1 MVNDTTPRT
10 SASVSGA
17 LSAFVGG
24 GEMGSSVRSHDWRT
38 TTLGPV
44 NAWPQSLRI
53 MVDVILGS
61 SHPMFLMW
69 GPSLTML
76 YNDGCRSILGNL
88 YPSAL
93 GQAGSEVWADAWDTL
108 GPMAQQV
115 MRTGTAAGAHNVQRF
130 VQREGGLVES
140 YYSFSY
146 SPVRDDAGQISGIFC
161 SCSDTT
167 QQVVGD
173 RRLRTLRS
181 LDGILS
187 PIEALPEAARMA
199 IETLAS
205 NPQDM
210 PFALLYL
217 VDDNQLARLT
227 SFTGIEPDTAASPL
241 IIDLT
246 QSETHGKNHSETAWP
261 FNQAYHRQEKV
272 VVTNLSERFEDLPTG
287 TAKQSLSSAVI
298 RPLIQPDVEQ
308 VIGLLVMAVSPTQP
322 FHEDYQGFFD
332 LVTTHVEKAIIN
344 AKVYAAERDR
354 MTALVIND
362 WALREKQQQ
371 LDLALR
377 SGRIGTWQLEAST
390 LAFSTSDQCKINYGL
405 PTATDFTYSLL
416 MSRIHPDDQDQVKA
430 SLEETLKQPCAQ
442 NTDSDHTQYD
452 VEYRTLWDDGSTHW
466 IVSRAYLAYDDAGK
480 PHRLVGIAID
490 ITERKQTEEAIKA
503 SEWQF
508 RRVVESNM
516 FGVVFGNTQ
525 GQLHYVNNYFAQL
538 LGYSGD
544 QVAAGGVTWQ
554 QLTHP
559 DNTAPNQRV
568 LEQLKTEG
576 ICAPYEKVLRHADG
590 RRIPTLMAAAMLE
603 EPYDQAEE
611 SIGIF
616 LDLTSLKQVTEDRDH
631 FFSLSPDIF
640 AITDEQGYFSYVSSA
655 WETILGFTL
664 SEAKAQ
670 PYLSFVHPDDI
681 ERTQAAAQR
690 LLAGDRLVSLENR
703 YRHRDNSYRWISW
716 NVIATIGDD
725 IQFYCVGRDITEQKL
740 QEAEREQLLKQEKV
754 AREAAER
761 ANRIKD
767 EFLAVVS
774 HELRSPL
781 NPILGW
787 SQLLKRGTLTPEKTA
802 FALETIERNA
812 QLQVQLIGDLLD
824 ISRILRGKL
833 SLENKSVDL
842 NAVIAAAI
850 ETVRLAAEAKSI
862 QVTLVSEACTVGGD
876 AGRLQQVIWNL
887 LSNAVKFTPANGEV
901 RITTAINGKQ
911 AQIEVADTGK
921 GISAEFLPYVFEH
934 FRQEDYSTTR
944 QFGGLGL
951 GLAIARQ
958 IIELH
963 GGTAQVDS
971 PGEDQG
977 AKFTVYIP
985 LSVGA
990 TMMEADA
997 LASPETDL
1005 SGLHVLAVDD
1015 DADSQE
1021 ITIFALEQAGAK
1033 VSAFMSGADVLA
1045 FLQEISSNDLPN
1057 VIISD
1062 IGMPDMDG
1070 YSLMREIRQLS
1081 TAQGSQMAAIALTA
1095 YAGEIDQQQA
1105 LAAGFHCHATKPI
1118 DPSSLIALIAEQFNK
1133 VSQDTSHSAVAPD

>member
-1 MVNDTTPRT
+1 MNDVTPRT
-10 SASVSGA
+10 STSVSGA
-17 LSAFVGG
+17 PSAFVGG
-24 GEMGSSVRSHDWRT
+24 GEMGDRIRAHDWRT
-38 TTLGPV
+38 SPLGSPLGSV
-44 NAWPQSLRI
+44 EAWPQSLRI
-53 MVDVILGS
+53 MVSVILGS
-61 SHPMFLMW
+61 SHPMFVMW
-69 GPSLTML
+69 GQSLTML
-76 YNDGCRSILGNL
+76 YNDSCRSILGSQH
-88 YPSAL
+88 PSAL
-93 GQAGSEVWADAWDTL
+93 GKAGADVWADAWDTL

-115 MRTGTAAGAHNVQRF
+115 MTTGTAAGTNNLQRF
-130 VQREGGLVES
+130 VQRESALVES
-140 YYSFSY
+140 YYSFCY
-146 SPVRDDAGQISGIFC
+146 SPVRDDAGHISGIFC

-205 NPQDM
+205 NPQDI

-217 VDDNQLARLT
+217 VDGNQLARLT

-246 QSETHGKNHSETAWP
+246 QNDETAWP
-261 FNQAYHRQEKV
+261 FNQAYHRAEKI
-272 VVTNLSERFEDLPTG
+272 VVTNLAERFEDLPTG
-287 TAKQSLSSAVI
+287 MAQQPLSTAVI
-298 RPLIQPDVEQ
+298 RPLVQPDAEQ

-322 FHEDYQGFFD
+322 FEEDYQGFFD

-344 AKVYAAERDR
+344 AKIYAAERDR
-354 MTALVIND
+354 MTALVSND
-362 WALREKQQQ
+362 LALREKQQQ
-371 LDLALR
+371 LDLALK
-377 SGRIGTWQLEAST
+377 SGRIGTWQLEANT
-390 LAFSTSDQCKINYGL
+390 LAFSASDQCKINYGL
-405 PTATDFTYSLL
+405 PVETDFTYSLL
-416 MSRIHPDDQDQVKA
+416 MSRIHPDDRAWVEA
-430 SLEETLKQPCAQ
+430 HLEETLQEVCGGQDACP
-442 NTDSDHTQYD
+442 DRTQYD
-452 VEYRTLWDDGSTHW
+452 VEYRTKWDDGSTHW
-466 IVSRAYLAYDDAGK
+466 IVSRAYLACDDAGR
-480 PHRLVGIAID
+480 PQRVIGITID
-490 ITERKQTEEAIKA
+490 ITERKQTEEAIKE

-516 FGVVFGNTQ
+516 FGVVFGNIR
-525 GQLHYVNNYFAQL
+525 GQLHYVNDYFAQL
-538 LGYSGD
+538 LGYGNAQIISDGL
-544 QVAAGGVTWQ
+544 TWQ
-554 QLTHP
+554 QITPP
-559 DNTAPNQRV
+559 DNTAPNPRV

-576 ICAPYEKVLRHADG
+576 ICAPYEKVLQHADG

-616 LDLTSLKQVTEDRDH
+616 LDLTSLKQVTEDRDR
-631 FFSLSPDIF
+631 FFNLSPDIF
-640 AITDEQGYFSYVSSA
+640 SIANAEGYFTYASRA
-655 WETILGFTL
+655 WEKILGFTPA
-664 SEAKAQ
+664 EITAQ
-670 PYLSFVHPDDI
+670 PYLDFVHPDDI
-681 ERTQAAAQR
+681 ESALEVAQQ
-690 LLAGDRLVSLENR
+690 LSQGHSLIEYENR
-703 YRHRDNSYRWISW
+703 YRHKDGSYRWISW
-716 NVIATIGDD
+716 NVIATQQNT
-725 IQFYCVGRDITEQKL
+725 QFYCVGRDVSEQKL
-740 QEAEREQLLKQEKV
+740 RESEREQLLNQEQA

-802 FALETIERNA
+802 YALETIERNA

-833 SLENKSVDL
+833 SLEKKSVDL
-842 NAVIAAAI
+842 EAVIAAAV

-862 QVTLVSEACTVGGD
+862 QVTLVSQACTVRGD

-887 LSNAVKFTPANGEV
+887 LSNAVKFTPENGEV
-901 RITTAINGKQ
+901 RITTAINGSQ
-911 AQIEVADTGK
+911 AQIKVTDTGK

-951 GLAIARQ
+951 GLAITRQ
-958 IIELH
+958 IVDLH
-963 GGTAQVDS
+963 GGTVQVES
-971 PGEDQG
+971 PGENQG
-977 AKFTVYIP
+977 ATFRVSIP
-985 LSVGA
+985 LAVGA
-990 TMMEADA
+990 AVKEADS
-997 LASPETDL
+997 LANAETHL
-1005 SGLHVLAVDD
+1005 NGLHVLTVDD

-1021 ITIFALEQAGAK
+1021 ITVFALEQAGAR
-1033 VSAFMSGADVLA
+1033 VSAFTSGVDVLA
-1045 FLQEISSNDLPN
+1045 FLQEISGDLPH

-1070 YSLMREIRQLS
+1070 YSLMRKIRQLS
-1081 TAQGSQMAAIALTA
+1081 VAQGSQIVAIALTA
-1095 YAGEIDQQQA
+1095 YAGELDQQQA

-1118 DPSSLIALIAEQFNK
+1118 DPSSLISLIAEQLNK
-1133 VSQDTSHSAVAPD
+1133 VSNPPSRSAAASA